1 MVSILFVCHGNICR
15 SPMAEFIMKDL
26 VSRRGLSSQI
36 YIESAATSREE
47 LGNDMYPGAKAKLR
61 AVGVPFER
69 REARQIT
76 AQDYARFDHIIVM
89 DSFNLRNI
97 QRIIPAD
104 PDGKIRRLLDFTDRK
119 KKDIADPWFSDDFDT
134 AYRDILVG
142 CEGLLDAL
150 IGQI

>member
-1 MVSILFVCHGNICR
+1 MIRILFVCHGNICR

-26 VSRRGLSSQI
+26 VSRRGLSPDI

-76 AQDYARFDHIIVM
+76 VRDYARFDHIIVM

-104 PDGKIRRLLDFTDRK
+104 PNGKIRRLLDFTDRK

-134 AYRDILVG
+134 AYRDILLG

-150 IGQI
+150 TGQI

>member
-1 MVSILFVCHGNICR
+1 MIRILFVCHGNICR

-26 VSRRGLSSQI
+26 VSRRGLSPEI

-150 IGQI
+150 TGQI

>member
-1 MVSILFVCHGNICR
+1 
-15 SPMAEFIMKDL
+15 MAEFIMKDL
-26 VSRRGLSSQI
+26 VSRRGLSSEI

-61 AVGVPFER
+61 AVGVPFEHR
-69 REARQIT
+69 AARQIT
-76 AQDYARFDHIIVM
+76 AQDYERFDHIIVM

-104 PDGKIRRLLDFTDRK
+104 PDGKIHRLLDFTDRK

-134 AYRDILVG
+134 AYRDILEG
-142 CEGLLDAL
+142 CKGLLDAVTR
-150 IGQI
+150 